1 MRWAIDFSIPA
12 SPFPIS
18 HTSKV
23 LSLGSCFAQTIGSK
37 MQAAK
42 FDVLVNPFGTLFH
55 PFNLADLLK
64 QALAQAPMNPDGVV
78 KREGVFVHY
87 AAHSEVKGATRAE
100 LEENYTRQLLCLHHS
115 LEKATHLVLTL
126 GTAWIYQHRD
136 YGRVAN
142 CHKQPASLFE
152 KKLTSLEEMATDLR
166 EVMEKLLHVN
176 PNLKI
181 ILTLSPVRHI
191 KEGISENQLSKSL
204 LRVLCAQLAQQLEPV
219 TYFPAY
225 EILVDELR
233 DYRFYKSDLVHPS
246 EEAENYIWEK
256 WQNFSFSS
264 ETQQKVAEIQKIQL
278 ELAHRSFNPDSEAH
292 RKFLQNLLGKLE
304 RMQVEVDFSEEIQ
317 EVKSRLDAPF
327 SK

>member
-1 MRWAIDFSIPA
+1 MRWSIDFPISA
-12 SPFPIS
+12 SPFTIS
-18 HTSKV
+18 HSSKV
-23 LSLGSCFAQTIGSK
+23 VSLGSCFAQTIGSK

-55 PFNLADLLK
+55 PLNLADLLK
-64 QALAQAPMNPDGVV
+64 QAIPAAQMDPDGVV
-78 KREGVFVHY
+78 EREGVFVHY
-87 AAHSEVKGATRAE
+87 GAHSDIKGATKAE
-100 LEENYTRQLLCLHHS
+100 LEENYSRQMLRLHHALKQAS
-115 LEKATHLVLTL
+115 HLVLTL
-126 GTAWIYQHRD
+126 GTAWIYTHRE
-136 YGRVAN
+136 YRRVAN
-142 CHKQPASLFE
+142 CHKQPAALFE
-152 KKLTSLEEMATDLR
+152 KKLSSLEELEKGLR
-166 EVMEKLLHVN
+166 PVLRFLTQLH

-181 ILTLSPVRHI
+181 ILTLSPVRHT

-204 LRVLCAQLAQQLEPV
+204 LRVLCAQLEQQLEAV

-225 EILVDELR
+225 EIMVDELR

-256 WQNFSFSS
+256 WQQFSFSP

-304 RMQVEVDFSEEIQ
+304 RMQGEFDFSAEIQ
-317 EVKSRLDAPF
+317 DVKSRLQH
-327 SK
+327 

>member
-1 MRWAIDFSIPA
+1 MRWSIDFPITA

-18 HTSKV
+18 HASKV

-42 FDVLVNPFGTLFH
+42 FEVLVNPFGTLFH
-55 PFNLADLLK
+55 PLNLADLLK
-64 QALAQAPMNPDGVV
+64 QAIPAAPMNSAGIVE
-78 KREGVFVHY
+78 REGVFVHY
-87 AAHSEVKGATRAE
+87 GAHSDVKGGSRAE
-100 LEENYTRQLLCLHHS
+100 LEDNYTRQVLRLHHA
-115 LEKATHLVLTL
+115 LKEATHLVLTL
-126 GTAWIYQHRD
+126 GTAWIYQHKEF
-136 YGRVAN
+136 GRVAN
-142 CHKQPASLFE
+142 CHKQAAALFE
-152 KKLTSLEEMATDLR
+152 KKLSSLEELEKGLR
-166 EVMEKLLHVN
+166 PVLRFLTQLH
-176 PNLKI
+176 PDLKI
-181 ILTLSPVRHI
+181 ILTLSPVRHT

-204 LRVLCAQLAQQLEPV
+204 LRVLCAQLEQQLEAV

-256 WQNFSFSS
+256 WQQFSFSP

-292 RKFLQNLLGKLE
+292 RKFLHNLLGKLE
-304 RMQVEVDFSEEIQ
+304 RMQGEVDFSEEIQ
-317 EVKSRLDAPF
+317 DVKSRLQH
-327 SK
+327 

>member
-12 SPFPIS
+12 SPFPMS
-18 HTSKV
+18 HSSKV
-23 LSLGSCFAQTIGSK
+23 VSLGSCFAQTIGSK

-55 PFNLADLLK
+55 PLNLADLLS
-64 QALAQAPMNPDGVV
+64 QALVQGQMDPSGVV
-78 KREGVFVHY
+78 EREGIFVHY
-87 AAHSEVKGATRAE
+87 AAHSDVKGGSQAE
-100 LEENYTRQLLCLHHS
+100 LEACYNQQILRLHHALKEAS
-115 LEKATHLVLTL
+115 HLVLTL
-126 GTAWIYQHRD
+126 GTAWIYTHRE
-136 YGRVAN
+136 YRRVAN
-142 CHKQPASLFE
+142 CHKQPAALFE
-152 KKLTSLEEMATDLR
+152 KKLSSLEEL
-166 EVMEKLLHVN
+166 EKGLKPVVRLLTHTH

-181 ILTLSPVRHI
+181 ILTLSPVRHN
-191 KEGISENQLSKSL
+191 KEGVSENQLSKSL
-204 LRVLCAQLAQQLEPV
+204 LRVLCAQLEQHIEAV

-256 WQNFSFSS
+256 WQQFSFGP

-292 RKFLQNLLGKLE
+292 RMFLQNLLGKLE
-304 RMQVEVDFSEEIQ
+304 RMQGEVDFSEEIQ
-317 EVKSRLDAPF
+317 DVKSRLQR
-327 SK
+327 

>member
-1 MRWAIDFSIPA
+1 MRWSIDFPIPA

-18 HTSKV
+18 HSSKV

-42 FDVLVNPFGTLFH
+42 FAVLVNPFGTLFH
-55 PFNLADLLK
+55 PLNLADLLK
-64 QALAQAPMNPDGVV
+64 QAIPAAQMDPAGVV
-78 KREGVFVHY
+78 EREGVFVHY
-87 AAHSEVKGATRAE
+87 AAHSEVKGGSRTE
-100 LEENYTRQLLCLHHS
+100 LEENYTRQMLRLHHS
-115 LEKATHLVLTL
+115 LKEASHLVLTL
-126 GTAWIYQHRD
+126 GTAWIYQHREF
-136 YGRVAN
+136 GRVTN
-142 CHKQPASLFE
+142 CHKQPAALFE
-152 KKLTSLEEMATDLR
+152 KKLSSLEELENGLR
-166 EVMEKLLHVN
+166 PVLRFLTQLH

-181 ILTLSPVRHI
+181 ILTLSPVRHT

-204 LRVLCAQLAQQLEPV
+204 LRVLCAQLEQQLEAV

-256 WQNFSFSS
+256 WQQFSFSP

-278 ELAHRSFNPDSEAH
+278 DLAHRSFNPDSEAH

-304 RMQVEVDFSEEIQ
+304 RMQGEVDFSEEIQ
-317 EVKSRLDAPF
+317 DVKSRLQR
-327 SK
+327 

>member
-1 MRWAIDFSIPA
+1 MRWSIDFPIPA
-12 SPFPIS
+12 SPFPIRHS
-18 HTSKV
+18 SKV
-23 LSLGSCFAQTIGSK
+23 VSLGSCFAQTIGSK

-55 PFNLADLLK
+55 PLNLADLLS
-64 QALAQAPMNPDGVV
+64 QALVQGQMDPLGVV
-78 KREGVFVHY
+78 EREGVFVHY
-87 AAHSEVKGATRAE
+87 GAHSDVKGGTQTE
-100 LEENYTRQLLCLHHS
+100 LEACYNQQILRLNHALKE
-115 LEKATHLVLTL
+115 ATHLVLTL
-126 GTAWIYQHRD
+126 GTAWIYQHKEL
-136 YGRVAN
+136 GRVAN
-142 CHKQPASLFE
+142 CHKQPAALFE
-152 KKLTSLEEMATDLR
+152 KKLSSMEELEKGLKPVVR
-166 EVMEKLLHVN
+166 LLNHTH

-181 ILTLSPVRHI
+181 ILTLSPVRHT

-204 LRVLCAQLAQQLEPV
+204 LRVLCAQLKQQLEAI

-256 WQNFSFSS
+256 WQQFSFSL

-304 RMQVEVDFSEEIQ
+304 RMQGEVDFSEEIQ
-317 EVKSRLDAPF
+317 DVNSRLQR
-327 SK
+327 

>member
-1 MRWAIDFSIPA
+1 MRWAIDFPIPA
-12 SPFPIS
+12 SPFSIS
-18 HTSKV
+18 HSSKV
-23 LSLGSCFAQTIGSK
+23 LSMGSCFAQTIGSK
-37 MQAAK
+37 MQASK

-55 PFNLADLLK
+55 PLNLADLLK
-64 QALAQAPMNPDGVV
+64 QALDQAPMNPDGVLE
-78 KREGVFVHY
+78 REGVFVHY

-100 LEENYTRQLLCLHHS
+100 LEDNYTRQMLCLHHS
-115 LEKATHLVLTL
+115 LSEASHLLLTL

-152 KKLTSLEEMATDLR
+152 KKLSSLEEMATHLG
-166 EVMEKLLHVN
+166 EVLEKLLHVN
-176 PNLKI
+176 PTLKI
-181 ILTLSPVRHI
+181 ILTLSPVRHT

-204 LRVLCAQLAQQLEPV
+204 LRVLCAQLEQHLEAV

-256 WQNFSFSS
+256 WQQFSFSS

-278 ELAHRSFNPDSEAH
+278 ELAHRSFNPDSVAH
-292 RKFLQNLLGKLE
+292 QKFLQNLLGKLE
-304 RMQVEVDFSEEIQ
+304 RMQGEVDFFEEIQ
-317 EVKSRLDAPF
+317 DLKSRLMP
-327 SK
+327 